1 MSTRPTVAMVGAAVL
16 IAVTPGFVGGCSSL
30 GRLYSASPSQ
40 GPVKRQ
46 VPAVVPAP
54 PEDDSNILAAVEAFL
69 ERTREYD
76 AAPSTIAGRQ
86 SFHPRLDA
94 LGGRDA
100 VAQATP
106 LRSVLD
112 PGSDSRGLGAAL
124 ANAQVTL
131 SSGEP
136 TGQPLLALP
145 VVESLSIAT
154 TPTGSAPAP
163 EPALRNAANQPL
175 DVHTAGPSSIVDRF
189 VSYLRERAEERAD
202 SDGEWALRLALTAL
216 QRNAEATEVSDA
228 LPLEVGR
235 LLPVMIRAVIAVRAA
250 ARDPLLNGKEALSRV
265 DRLHRMLADRADPVV
280 SSLALCRKVVAFGV
294 YEEMS
299 DTEFVAGR
307 TAQTIVYAQID
318 NLRSEETED
327 GEFLTRFA
335 TRLELL
341 TAEGE
346 SAWRHEEPEIV
357 DLCRRK
363 RRDFF
368 IALRIKLPPTL
379 PAGSYV
385 MKLLVE
391 DLLSGRADEASH
403 PLAISS
409 ALSMATSR

>member
-1 MSTRPTVAMVGAAVL
+1 M
-16 IAVTPGFVGGCSSL
+16 IAVTSGCVGGCSSL
-30 GRLYSASPSQ
+30 GRLSSASPSQ
-40 GPVKRQ
+40 EPVKRQ
-46 VPAVVPAP
+46 VPVVVPTP
-54 PEDDSNILAAVEAFL
+54 PQDDSNILAAVEAFL
-69 ERTREYD
+69 ERTSEYD

-86 SFHPRLDA
+86 SLHPRIDA
-94 LGGRDA
+94 AGGQDT

-112 PGSDSRGLGAAL
+112 PGRDSRDAGGTF

-131 SSGEP
+131 SSSEP
-136 TGQPLLALP
+136 AGRPLQALP

-154 TPTGSAPAP
+154 TPAGSAPAP

-175 DVHTAGPSSIVDRF
+175 DMHTAGPTSIVDRF
-189 VSYLRERAEERAD
+189 VSYLRERAELRED
-202 SDGEWALRLALTAL
+202 PDGEWALRLALTAL
-216 QRNAEATEVSDA
+216 QRNAEAADVSA
-228 LPLEVGR
+228 MLPREVGR
-235 LLPVMIRAVIAVRAA
+235 LLPVLIRAVISVRAA
-250 ARDPLLNGKEALSRV
+250 ARDPLLDGKEALSRV
-265 DRLHRMLADRADPVV
+265 DKLHQMLADRADPVV

-307 TAQTIVYAQID
+307 TAQAIVYAQID

-346 SAWRHEEPEIV
+346 SVWRHEEPEIV

-368 IALRIKLPPTL
+368 IALRIKLPATL
-379 PAGSYV
+379 PAGNYV

-391 DLLSGRADEASH
+391 DLLSGRADEGSQ
-403 PLAISS
+403 PLVINS
-409 ALSMATSR
+409 ALSTATSR